1 MDLCGLKC
9 QKLGLE
15 LGRGDRMGHGTWRI
29 IYLTEFVEATG
40 KLGTSG
46 KLEQEEID
54 KNNNEEGL
62 NWQTQ
67 R

>member
-1 MDLCGLKC
+1 
-9 QKLGLE
+9 
-15 LGRGDRMGHGTWRI
+15 MGHRTWRI
-29 IYLTEFVEATG
+29 ICLTELFEAVG

-46 KLEQEEID
+46 KLEQEETAKD
-54 KNNNEEGL
+54 NNEEGL

>member
-9 QKLGLE
+9 QKLELE
-15 LGRGDRMGHGTWRI
+15 LGRGGRMGHRTWRI
-29 IYLTEFVEATG
+29 ICLTEFFEATG